1 MSLKLSKAAEADL
14 IDIYLHGAQTFGQV
28 QAERYQDRLDRALLT
43 LVATP
48 KLARERFEI
57 SPPVRVHPV
66 QAHII
71 VYRIEEDSTVHILRI
86 RHQREDWVDNPGGG

>member
-14 IDIYLHGAQTFGQV
+14 IDIYLHGTQTFGQA

-43 LVATP
+43 LTATP
-48 KLARERFEI
+48 KLARERLEI

-71 VYRIEEDSTVHILRI
+71 VYRIEKDATVHILRI
-86 RHQREDWVDNPGGG
+86 RHQREDWADNPGGG